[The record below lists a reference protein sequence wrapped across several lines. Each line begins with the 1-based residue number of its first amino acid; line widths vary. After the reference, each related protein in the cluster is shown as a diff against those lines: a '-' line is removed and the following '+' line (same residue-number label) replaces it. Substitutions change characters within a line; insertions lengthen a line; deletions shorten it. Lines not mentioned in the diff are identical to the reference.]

1 LAAILPSDAEAIRTE
16 FLWRSRRPREAVEML
31 EKFFHDLR
39 DDPWPARELILRSLR
54 RAESIATSDRS
65 KVAALILYNALR
77 TPLGIFNNENDRMA
91 TALALAIYLDGDS
104 PGNYT
109 QELLQQYE
117 PHVLWEQKFL
127 EVRKD
132 CYNATH
138 HPKAAQANRD
148 FDDFMKHQAGRADV
162 TNLTKDIETRAAQ
175 SNPATDATPT
185 ERRDPR
191 P

>member
-1 LAAILPSDAEAIRTE
+1 
-16 FLWRSRRPREAVEML
+16 ML

-39 DDPWPARELILRSLR
+39 DDPWPSRELILRSLK

-65 KVAALILYNALR
+65 KVAALFLYNALR

-91 TALALAIYLDGDS
+91 MALAIAIYLDGDR

-109 QELLQQYE
+109 QELLHQYE
-117 PHVLWEQKFL
+117 PHVLWERKFL

-138 HPKAAQANRD
+138 DSKTAQANRD
-148 FDDFMKHQAGRADV
+148 FDEFIKYQAARADV
-162 TNLTKDIETRAAQ
+162 ASLTKEIETRAAQ
-175 SNPATDATPT
+175 TNPATDSTPAET
-185 ERRDPR
+185 REPK